1 MQSNMQYDDLDKQQ
15 SCHQDAKEDDS
26 SSMES
31 IKDRLFSTKRQP
43 ARERLYTFKESRGDI
58 STNVISRDLKKSSYS
73 GEFYIGNCE
82 PRDQSAGAK
91 SSRIRRSPVFLSESQ
106 ISDMEVPKIPIKD
119 DIQKMVEMPDM
130 LTSVA
135 NIPRLATDSVRNIEY
150 FQKQERPVQSS
161 IFGNRQEEVEY

>member
-1 MQSNMQYDDLDKQQ
+1 
-15 SCHQDAKEDDS
+15 
-26 SSMES
+26 
-31 IKDRLFSTKRQP
+31 
-43 ARERLYTFKESRGDI
+43 
-58 STNVISRDLKKSSYS
+58 
-73 GEFYIGNCE
+73 
-82 PRDQSAGAK
+82 
-91 SSRIRRSPVFLSESQ
+91 
-106 ISDMEVPKIPIKD
+106 MEVPKIPIKD